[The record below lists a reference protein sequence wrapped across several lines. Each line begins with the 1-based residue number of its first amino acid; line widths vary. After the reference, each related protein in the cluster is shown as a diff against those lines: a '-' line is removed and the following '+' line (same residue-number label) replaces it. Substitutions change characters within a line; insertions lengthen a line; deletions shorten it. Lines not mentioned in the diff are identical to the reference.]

1 MKEVYVDLSLIHGKG
16 VFTIFNIKEGER
28 ILKIDDS
35 RIVTD
40 DNPLKLEKGEYEH
53 HCDYLGNGVVVLL
66 QEPERYINHS
76 CDPNVFIR
84 QVAGV
89 RYVYAMRNIDAGEE
103 LTFDYCINGYGDS
116 VWQCNC
122 SSPKCRKTIHIDFFH
137 LPQEKQFDY
146 LQYLDTWFLRKFKKM
161 VEEIY
166 KNKKVRNC

>member
-1 MKEVYVDLSLIHGKG
+1 MNKVYVDLSPIHGKG
-16 VFTIFNIKEGER
+16 VFAIFNIKEGQQ

-40 DNPLKLEKGEYEH
+40 DNPLRPEKGEYEH
-53 HCDYLGNGVVVLL
+53 HCDYLEKDKVILM

-76 CDPNVFIR
+76 CDPNVYIR
-84 QVAGV
+84 QVGDV
-89 RYVYAMRNIDAGEE
+89 RYVYAMRNIKADEE

-122 SSPKCRKTIHIDFFH
+122 GSPKCRKNIDIDFFH
-137 LPQEKQFDY
+137 LTQEKQLEY
-146 LQYLDTWFLRKFKKM
+146 LPYLDKWFVREFKKK

-166 KNKKVRNC
+166 KDRNVKH